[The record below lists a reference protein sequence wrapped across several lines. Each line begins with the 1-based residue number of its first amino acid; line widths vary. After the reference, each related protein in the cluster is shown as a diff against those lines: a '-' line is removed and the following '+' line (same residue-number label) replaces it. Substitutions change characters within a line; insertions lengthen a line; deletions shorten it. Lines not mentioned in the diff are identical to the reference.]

1 MRLLLIFLWIVTGL
15 TTGVVASDKGH
26 GFGSWTLV
34 GLSLGPLG
42 LIAAAGLSDQK
53 LREYI
58 RRIIDPNLAVPTR
71 ANQKLLNRTYLQFD
85 SQPKLLKGSQNIS
98 QEGHQRYAHEKYMV
112 DFLLKKDA
120 SQNEIWTKVLEMFE
134 FRNPDLVYLADQTKS
149 KTMSSPSGGKAYL
162 ICDSSE
168 RKIALAYAKLSYNE
182 EEFHWKIKIY

>member
-1 MRLLLIFLWIVTGL
+1 MRLFIVFLWVLTGF
-15 TTGVVASDKGH
+15 TTAVVASDKGH
-26 GFGSWTLV
+26 GFGSWAFA
-34 GLSLGPLG
+34 GLLLGPLG

-120 SQNEIWTKVLEMFE
+120 SQNEIWTKILEMFE
-134 FRNPDLVYLADQTKS
+134 FHNPDLVYLADQTKS
-149 KTMSSPSGGKAYL
+149 KTMSSASGGKAYL
-162 ICDSSE
+162 ICDSCE
-168 RKIALAYAKLSYNE
+168 KKIALAYAKLSYDE
-182 EEFHWKIKIY
+182 EEYHWKIKIY